1 MAILTTKAPSG
12 RSRKF
17 KLYSNFA
24 VKKLREGYMKA
35 YKKNGCRYVK
45 FYLRGVEVSDD
56 STIGSLGLTASDRII
71 AMENGRKL

>member
-1 MAILTTKAPSG
+1 
-12 RSRKF
+12 
-17 KLYSNFA
+17 
-24 VKKLREGYMKA
+24 MKA